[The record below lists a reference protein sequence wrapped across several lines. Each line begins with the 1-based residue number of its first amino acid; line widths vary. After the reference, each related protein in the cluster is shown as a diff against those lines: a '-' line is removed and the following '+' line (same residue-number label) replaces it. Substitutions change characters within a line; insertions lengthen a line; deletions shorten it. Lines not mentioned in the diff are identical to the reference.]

1 MNENINI
8 ENKNPIINDTN
19 IIRHD
24 EVSDDQI
31 TENTTNQNNRSDD
44 PNAPISNAELREML
58 KHSSSFGEGMNP
70 EALERLMN
78 QPGPDTKALLER
90 MSQVMS
96 IQDENIGKAFT
107 KINEVEKRVNKCITS
122 LSISTICLAIA
133 DIILL
138 FIIFNH

>member
-8 ENKNPIINDTN
+8 EDKNPIINDTN

-58 KHSSSFGEGMNP
+58 KHSSGFGEGMNP

-78 QPGPDTKALLER
+78 QPGHDTKALLER

-107 KINEVEKRVNKCITS
+107 KINGVEKRVNKCITS
-122 LSISTICLAIA
+122 LSISTICLTIA

>member
-1 MNENINI
+1 MNENTNSNDINI
-8 ENKNPIINDTN
+8 VGNG
-19 IIRHD
+19 
-24 EVSDDQI
+24 EVSNDQA
-31 TENTTNQNNRSDD
+31 TENITDQSNRSDD
-44 PNAPISNAELREML
+44 PNVPISNAELREML
-58 KHSSSFGEGMNP
+58 KHSSGFGGGMNP

-96 IQDENIGKAFT
+96 IQDENIGKAFA
-107 KINEVEKRVNKCITS
+107 KISEIEKRVNKCIMS

-138 FIIFNH
+138 FVIFNH

>member
-58 KHSSSFGEGMNP
+58 KHSNGFGEGMNP

-107 KINEVEKRVNKCITS
+107 RINEVEKRVNKCITS